1 MAEFQV
7 VARHWKRMC
16 KRYWRVTTCHGC
28 PIAEHER
35 AWEACSAY
43 EADVVKMEEL
53 VMSWAAEHPEP
64 VYPTWEEW
72 LVDNGVFAP
81 DNILLNGEHRFFFK
95 GEPMLNIPTEKLFTP
110 IPADIA
116 GKLGIEPKEG

>member
-16 KRYWRVTTCHGC
+16 KRYWRVETCHGC
-28 PIAEHER
+28 PIAEHEH
-35 AWEACSAY
+35 AYEACSAY
-43 EADVVKMEEL
+43 ETDIVKMEEL

-64 VYPTWEEW
+64 VYPTWVEW
-72 LVDNGVFAP
+72 LYSQGLMTDVIDG
-81 DNILLNGEHRFFFK
+81 K
-95 GEPMLNIPTEKLFTP
+95 GGNFLYNLASEP

-116 GKLGIEPKEG
+116 QKLGIEPKKG